1 MKQYQGFFIDLD
13 GTVYRGKDKI
23 PAAARFVRRLQQNQR
38 QILFVTNNSTRSPQ
52 EVAENLRVNH
62 DIDVTSANVY
72 TSAMATADYLDQHA
86 GQKRRV
92 YAIGERGLKDAL
104 LNKGMELTDQ
114 SPDYVVVGLDRN
126 VTYEQF
132 KIATLAIRTGATF
145 IGTNG
150 DTNLPSEEG
159 MIPSAGA
166 LVELVRYATQ
176 QEPIMI
182 GKPQKTIIEMA
193 LKASGL
199 KKSEVLMV
207 GDNYQTDV
215 KAGIN
220 TGVDTL
226 LVYTG
231 LSKPADIKQE
241 KIKPT
246 YTVDTLDEWIIEN
259 TNN

>member
-1 MKQYQGFFIDLD
+1 MKQYQGYFIDLD
-13 GTVYRGKDKI
+13 GTVYRGKERI
-23 PAAARFVRRLQQNQR
+23 PAAARFIKRLQEHQR
-38 QILFVTNNSTRSPQ
+38 EILFVTNNSTRSPK
-52 EVAENLRVNH
+52 EVAANLRTNH
-62 DIDVTSANVY
+62 DINVTAANVY
-72 TSAMATADYLDQHA
+72 TSAMATADYLVQHA

-92 YAIGERGLKDAL
+92 YVIGERGLKDAL
-104 LNKGMELTDQ
+104 LNKGMQLTDQ
-114 SPDYVVVGLDRN
+114 DPDYVVVGLDRN
-126 VTYEQF
+126 VTYEQL
-132 KIATLAIRTGATF
+132 KIATLCIRAGAVF

-182 GKPQKTIIEMA
+182 GKPQKTIVEMA

-215 KAGIN
+215 QAGIN

-231 LSKPADIKQE
+231 LSKPADIE
-241 KIKPT
+241 HVEIKPT
-246 YTVDTLDEWIIEN
+246 YTVKTLDEWN
-259 TNN
+259 V

>member
-1 MKQYQGFFIDLD
+1 MKQYQGYFIDLD
-13 GTVYRGKDKI
+13 GTVYRGKERI
-23 PAAARFVRRLQQNQR
+23 PAAARFIKRLQEHQR
-38 QILFVTNNSTRSPQ
+38 EILFVTNNSTRSPK
-52 EVAENLRVNH
+52 EVAANLRINH
-62 DIDVTSANVY
+62 DINVTAANVY
-72 TSAMATADYLDQHA
+72 TSAMATADYLVQHA

-92 YAIGERGLKDAL
+92 YVIGERGLKDAL
-104 LNKGMELTDQ
+104 LNKGMQLTDQ
-114 SPDYVVVGLDRN
+114 DPDYVVVGLDRN

-132 KIATLAIRTGATF
+132 KIATLCIRTGAVF

-182 GKPQKTIIEMA
+182 GKPQKTIVEMA

-215 KAGIN
+215 QAGIN

-231 LSKPADIKQE
+231 LSKPADIE
-241 KIKPT
+241 HVETKPT
-246 YTVDTLDEWIIEN
+246 YTVKTLDEWN
-259 TNN
+259 V

>member
-1 MKQYQGFFIDLD
+1 MKQYQGYFIDLD
-13 GTVYRGKDKI
+13 GTVYRGKERI
-23 PAAARFVRRLQQNQR
+23 PAAARFIKRLQEHQR
-38 QILFVTNNSTRSPQ
+38 EILFVTNNSTRSPK
-52 EVAENLRVNH
+52 EVAANLRTNH
-62 DIDVTSANVY
+62 DINVTAANVY
-72 TSAMATADYLDQHA
+72 TSAMATADYLVQHA

-92 YAIGERGLKDAL
+92 YVIGERGLKDAL
-104 LNKGMELTDQ
+104 LNKGMQLTDQ
-114 SPDYVVVGLDRN
+114 DPDYVVVGLDRN

-132 KIATLAIRTGATF
+132 KIAKLCIRAGAVF

-182 GKPQKTIIEMA
+182 GKPQKTIVEMA

-215 KAGIN
+215 QAGIN

-231 LSKPADIKQE
+231 LSKPADIE
-241 KIKPT
+241 HVETKPT
-246 YTVDTLDEWIIEN
+246 YTVKTLDEWN
-259 TNN
+259 V

>member
-1 MKQYQGFFIDLD
+1 MKQYQGYFIDLD
-13 GTVYRGKDKI
+13 GTVYRGKERI
-23 PAAARFVRRLQQNQR
+23 PAAARFIKRLQEHQR
-38 QILFVTNNSTRSPQ
+38 EILFVTNNSTRSPK
-52 EVAENLRVNH
+52 EVAANLRTNH
-62 DIDVTSANVY
+62 DINVTAANVY
-72 TSAMATADYLDQHA
+72 TSAMATADYLVQHA

-92 YAIGERGLKDAL
+92 YVIGERGLKDAL
-104 LNKGMELTDQ
+104 LNKGMQLTDQ
-114 SPDYVVVGLDRN
+114 DPDYVVVGLDRN

-132 KIATLAIRTGATF
+132 KIATLCIRAGAVI

-182 GKPQKTIIEMA
+182 GKPQKTIVEMA

-215 KAGIN
+215 QAGIN

-231 LSKPADIKQE
+231 LSKPADIE
-241 KIKPT
+241 HVEIKPT
-246 YTVDTLDEWIIEN
+246 YTVKTLDEWN
-259 TNN
+259 V

>member
-1 MKQYQGFFIDLD
+1 MKQYQGYFIDLD
-13 GTVYRGKDKI
+13 GTVYRGKERI
-23 PAAARFVRRLQQNQR
+23 PAAARFIKRLQEHQR
-38 QILFVTNNSTRSPQ
+38 EILFVTNNSTRSPK
-52 EVAENLRVNH
+52 EVAANLRINH
-62 DIDVTSANVY
+62 DINVTAANVY
-72 TSAMATADYLDQHA
+72 TSAMATADLVQHA

-92 YAIGERGLKDAL
+92 YVIGERGLKDAL
-104 LNKGMELTDQ
+104 LNKGMQLTDQ
-114 SPDYVVVGLDRN
+114 DPDYVVVGLDRN

-132 KIATLAIRTGATF
+132 KIATLCIRTGAVF

-182 GKPQKTIIEMA
+182 GKPQKTIVEMA

-215 KAGIN
+215 QAGIN

-231 LSKPADIKQE
+231 LSKPADIE
-241 KIKPT
+241 HVETKPT
-246 YTVDTLDEWIIEN
+246 YTVKTLDEWN
-259 TNN
+259 V

>member
-1 MKQYQGFFIDLD
+1 MKQYQGYFIDLD
-13 GTVYRGKDKI
+13 GTVYRGKERI
-23 PAAARFVRRLQQNQR
+23 PAAARFIKRLQEHQR
-38 QILFVTNNSTRSPQ
+38 EILFVTNNSTRSPK
-52 EVAENLRVNH
+52 EVAANLRTNH
-62 DIDVTSANVY
+62 DINVTAANVY
-72 TSAMATADYLDQHA
+72 TSAMATADYLVQHA

-92 YAIGERGLKDAL
+92 YVIGERGLKDAL
-104 LNKGMELTDQ
+104 LNKGMQLTDQ
-114 SPDYVVVGLDRN
+114 DPDYVVVGLDRN

-132 KIATLAIRTGATF
+132 KIATLCIRTGAVF

-182 GKPQKTIIEMA
+182 GKPQKTIVEMA

-215 KAGIN
+215 QAGIN

-231 LSKPADIKQE
+231 LSKPADIE
-241 KIKPT
+241 HVEIKPT
-246 YTVDTLDEWIIEN
+246 YTVKTLDEWN
-259 TNN
+259 V

>member
-1 MKQYQGFFIDLD
+1 MKQYQGYFIDLD
-13 GTVYRGKDKI
+13 GTVYRGKERI
-23 PAAARFVRRLQQNQR
+23 PAAARFIKRLQEHQR
-38 QILFVTNNSTRSPQ
+38 EILFVTNSSTRSPK
-52 EVAENLRVNH
+52 EVAANLRTNH
-62 DIDVTSANVY
+62 DINVTAANVY
-72 TSAMATADYLDQHA
+72 TSAMATADYLVQHA

-92 YAIGERGLKDAL
+92 YVIGERGLKDAL
-104 LNKGMELTDQ
+104 LNKGMQLTDQ
-114 SPDYVVVGLDRN
+114 DPDYVVVGLDRN

-132 KIATLAIRTGATF
+132 KIATLCIRTGAVF

-182 GKPQKTIIEMA
+182 GKPQKTIVEMA

-215 KAGIN
+215 QAGIN

-231 LSKPADIKQE
+231 LSKPADIE
-241 KIKPT
+241 HVEIKPT
-246 YTVDTLDEWIIEN
+246 YTVKTLDEWN
-259 TNN
+259 V

>member
-1 MKQYQGFFIDLD
+1 MKQYQGYFIDLD
-13 GTVYRGKDKI
+13 GTVYRGKERI
-23 PAAARFVRRLQQNQR
+23 PAAARFIKRLQEHQR
-38 QILFVTNNSTRSPQ
+38 EILFVTNNSTRSPK
-52 EVAENLRVNH
+52 EVAANLRTNH
-62 DIDVTSANVY
+62 DINVTAANVY
-72 TSAMATADYLDQHA
+72 TSAMATADYLVQHA

-92 YAIGERGLKDAL
+92 YVIGERGLKDAL
-104 LNKGMELTDQ
+104 LNKGMQLTGQD
-114 SPDYVVVGLDRN
+114 PDYVVVGLDRN
-126 VTYEQF
+126 VTYERF
-132 KIATLAIRTGATF
+132 KIATLCIRAGAVF

-182 GKPQKTIIEMA
+182 GKPQKTIVEMA

-215 KAGIN
+215 QAGIN

-231 LSKPADIKQE
+231 LSKPADIE
-241 KIKPT
+241 HVEIKPT
-246 YTVDTLDEWIIEN
+246 YTVKTLDEWN
-259 TNN
+259 V

>member
-1 MKQYQGFFIDLD
+1 MKQYQGYFIDLD
-13 GTVYRGKDKI
+13 GTVYRGKERI
-23 PAAARFVRRLQQNQR
+23 PAAARFIKRLQEHQR
-38 QILFVTNNSTRSPQ
+38 EILFVTNNSTRSPK
-52 EVAENLRVNH
+52 EVAANLRTNH
-62 DIDVTSANVY
+62 DINVTAANVY
-72 TSAMATADYLDQHA
+72 TSAMATADYLVQHA

-92 YAIGERGLKDAL
+92 YVIGERGLKDAL
-104 LNKGMELTDQ
+104 LNKGMQLTDQ
-114 SPDYVVVGLDRN
+114 DPDYVVVGLDRN

-132 KIATLAIRTGATF
+132 KIATLCIRAGAVF

-166 LVELVRYATQ
+166 LVERVRYATQ

-182 GKPQKTIIEMA
+182 GKPQKTIVEMA

-215 KAGIN
+215 QAGIN

-231 LSKPADIKQE
+231 LSKPADIE
-241 KIKPT
+241 HAEIKPT
-246 YTVDTLDEWIIEN
+246 YTVKTLDEWN
-259 TNN
+259 V

>member
-1 MKQYQGFFIDLD
+1 MKQYQGYFIDLD
-13 GTVYRGKDKI
+13 GTVYRGKERI
-23 PAAARFVRRLQQNQR
+23 PAAARFIKRLQEHQR
-38 QILFVTNNSTRSPQ
+38 EILFVTNNSTRSPK
-52 EVAENLRVNH
+52 EVAANLRTNH
-62 DIDVTSANVY
+62 DINVTAANVY
-72 TSAMATADYLDQHA
+72 TSAMATADYLVQHA

-92 YAIGERGLKDAL
+92 YVIGERGLKDAL
-104 LNKGMELTDQ
+104 LNKGMQLTDQ
-114 SPDYVVVGLDRN
+114 DPDYVVVGLDRN

-132 KIATLAIRTGATF
+132 KIATLCIRVGAVF

-182 GKPQKTIIEMA
+182 GKPQKTIVEMA

-215 KAGIN
+215 QAGIN

-231 LSKPADIKQE
+231 LSKPADIE
-241 KIKPT
+241 HVEIKPT
-246 YTVDTLDEWIIEN
+246 YTVKTLDEWN
-259 TNN
+259 V

>member
-1 MKQYQGFFIDLD
+1 MKQYQGYFIDLD
-13 GTVYRGKDKI
+13 GTVYRGKERI
-23 PAAARFVRRLQQNQR
+23 PAAARFIKRLQEHQR
-38 QILFVTNNSTRSPQ
+38 EILFVTNNSTRSPK
-52 EVAENLRVNH
+52 EVAANLRTNH
-62 DIDVTSANVY
+62 DINVTAANVY
-72 TSAMATADYLDQHA
+72 TSAMATADYLVQHA

-92 YAIGERGLKDAL
+92 YVIGERGLKDAL
-104 LNKGMELTDQ
+104 LNKGMQLTDQ
-114 SPDYVVVGLDRN
+114 DPDYVVIGLDRN

-132 KIATLAIRTGATF
+132 KIATFCIRAGAVF

-182 GKPQKTIIEMA
+182 GKPQKTIVEMA

-215 KAGIN
+215 QAGIN

-231 LSKPADIKQE
+231 LSKPADIE
-241 KIKPT
+241 HVEIKPT
-246 YTVDTLDEWIIEN
+246 YTVKTLDEWN
-259 TNN
+259 V